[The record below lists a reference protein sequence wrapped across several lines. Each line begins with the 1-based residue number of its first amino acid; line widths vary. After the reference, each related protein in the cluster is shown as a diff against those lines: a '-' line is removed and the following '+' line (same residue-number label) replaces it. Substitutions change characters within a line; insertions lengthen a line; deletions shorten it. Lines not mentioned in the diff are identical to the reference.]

1 MAEVNPDHEEL
12 IKHLYGV
19 QRIVI
24 NKCYGGFSLSREGI
38 LLYLELAGITYTL
51 IPQQDR
57 DAQQRLGD
65 KIMVDG
71 AEFNCRD
78 IPRTDPALI
87 GVISQLGSKAD
98 GEYATL
104 KVVEVPPNIDW
115 FIDDYDGKEWVAE
128 KHRTWR

>member
-1 MAEVNPDHEEL
+1 
-12 IKHLYGV
+12 
-19 QRIVI
+19 
-24 NKCYGGFSLSREGI
+24 
-38 LLYLELAGITYTL
+38 
-51 IPQQDR
+51 
-57 DAQQRLGD
+57 
-65 KIMVDG
+65 MVDG

-104 KVVEVPPNIDW
+104 KVVEVPPNVDW
-115 FIDDYDGKEWVAE
+115 FIDEYDGKEWVAE